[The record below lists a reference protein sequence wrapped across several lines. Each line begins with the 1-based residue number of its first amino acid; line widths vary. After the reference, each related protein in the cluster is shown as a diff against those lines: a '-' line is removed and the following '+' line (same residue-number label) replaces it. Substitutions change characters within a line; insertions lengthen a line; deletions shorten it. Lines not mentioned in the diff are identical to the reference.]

1 MNLNNKSVA
10 APERVLAAVLFLLVA
25 VAVIVLCSAAGGIT
39 VWAVL
44 EILAF
49 LAVAVALFSRDR
61 GQLAS
66 FAFGF
71 LALVMLVMFIRG
83 FFVHAY
89 SVGVYHY
96 SYYSD
101 SGWEYEFSFLLFLA
115 ALARLGA
122 YLLLALL
129 AFNNFMQND
138 RSLNRF
144 WYLPALLMG
153 VCFILT
159 LLASIGNGLE
169 LILAA
174 NLAVLATPILIT
186 PFLFSALWITGQ
198 EPEGYYS
205 VARHLAL
212 TIFTF
217 GLWYVVWVWHTTRHL
232 NKVDNFEKRGPT
244 AALLLCLFLPFY
256 SVYWNYAS
264 AQRTDRLAKQN
275 GVESKLDVLC
285 LVLGLVIGFLPSI
298 LMQEKFNRI
307 DLVQKGVFTP
317 DFALGGEAAPAPQAA
332 SQATPVYDEALPE
345 L

>member
-10 APERVLAAVLFLLVA
+10 APERVFAAVLFLLVA
-25 VAVIVLCSAAGGIT
+25 ILLIAIT
-39 VWAVL
+39 VELGATVWLVL

-49 LAVAVALFSRDR
+49 LAVVVALFSRDR
-61 GQLAS
+61 GQLATI
-66 FAFGF
+66 AFGF
-71 LALVMLVMFIRG
+71 LALVMLVIFIRG
-83 FFVHAY
+83 LFVHAY
-89 SVGVYHY
+89 SVMRYHY
-96 SYYSD
+96 SYYSYET
-101 SGWEYEFSFLLFLA
+101 SVEYEFSFLLFLA

-169 LILAA
+169 SILAA

-317 DFALGGEAAPAPQAA
+317 DFALDDKAAPAQAP
-332 SQATPVYDEALPE
+332 QATPVYDEALPE